1 MQSLIIDMEPL
12 KILNENHACTGC
24 GACVSACPRQA
35 LTLEYNEEGFYYPM
49 CNKEKCISCRIC
61 EKVCHV
67 LGAPIS
73 GTVDRNYTPFMI
85 KAKSARI
92 VDESSSG
99 GVFTMLSEW
108 VLKQRGVVY
117 GARYNYNEEK
127 LEHCSTEKCALSEL
141 RKSKYIESYMGDTY
155 VKVLKDLKAEKPVLF
170 CGTPCQVKGLK
181 TFLDFKK
188 VNQEKLLLVRFICHG
203 VPSNKFFTEYKHF
216 EERRYGGKVVY
227 LDFRPKNRGWRT
239 SNLLLKF
246 SNGKVLDQLHL
257 CNYYYYY
264 YQHNYL
270 LRKCCYNCMQ
280 LCDTCGDF
288 TIADFWG
295 IHFYQPTNPENRVLS
310 LVLAH
315 SEKSLKIIPE
325 LHEECMMETLP
336 QTAVDYIYKD
346 IDWKRS
352 CSQYRDDMMNR
363 VLKDGYMKTVLKQV
377 GIQVIMN
384 RIKNYLVDTRLWRI
398 IKRK

>member
-24 GACVSACPRQA
+24 GACVSACPKHA

-49 CNKEKCISCRIC
+49 CDKEKCVLCRIC

-67 LGAPIS
+67 LEAPIS
-73 GTVDRNYTPFMI
+73 ETIDRNYTPFMI
-85 KAKSARI
+85 KAKSERI

-108 VLKQRGVVY
+108 VLKQKGVVY

-127 LEHCSTEKCALSEL
+127 LEHCSTEECTLGEL
-141 RKSKYIESYMGDTY
+141 RKSKYIESYMGDTCF
-155 VKVLKDLKAEKPVLF
+155 KVLQDLKAEKLVLF

-181 TFLDFKK
+181 NFLDFKK
-188 VNQEKLLLVRFICHG
+188 TNQEKLLLVRFICHG
-203 VPSNKFFTEYKHF
+203 VPANKFFTEYKHF
-216 EERRYGGKVVY
+216 EENRHGGKVVS

-246 SNGKVLDQLHL
+246 SNGKILDELHP

-270 LRKCCYNCMQ
+270 LRKSCYKCSQ

-295 IHFYQPTNPENRVLS
+295 ILFYQPENMEDRGLS

-315 SEKSLKIIPE
+315 TDKSLRIISE
-325 LHEECMMETLP
+325 LHEECTMEVLP

-346 IDWKRS
+346 MDWRS
-352 CSQYRDDMMNR
+352 SCGQYRDDMMKR
-363 VLKDGYMKTVLKQV
+363 VLRDGYMKTVLRNVGMQV
-377 GIQVIMN
+377 VKN
-384 RIKNYLVDTRLWRI
+384 RIKNYLVNTQLWRI